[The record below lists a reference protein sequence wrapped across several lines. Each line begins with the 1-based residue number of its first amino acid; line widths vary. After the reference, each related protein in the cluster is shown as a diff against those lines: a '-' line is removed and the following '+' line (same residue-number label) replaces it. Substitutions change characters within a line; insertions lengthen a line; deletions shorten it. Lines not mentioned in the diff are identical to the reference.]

1 MKHLYKSIPA
11 LLLAGIFLFSPAF
24 AEPLESEA
32 PIALHAPTYLLM
44 EADTGTVIFE
54 KNADEQRP
62 VASVTKL
69 MTALLLPAVLA
80 EDVQMPGYLEGFRRI
95 RKQWR

>member
-32 PIALHAPTYLLM
+32 IYW
-44 EADTGTVIFE
+44 
-54 KNADEQRP
+54 
-62 VASVTKL
+62 S
-69 MTALLLPAVLA
+69 
-80 EDVQMPGYLEGFRRI
+80 
-95 RKQWR
+95 